1 MYLLHRSVGPSV
13 QFLYSGCMIA
23 AKFRIMTIEQRAV
36 RGTAENFVICDTQK
50 SYSENLFRRLSEKL
64 SGYFQFH
71 VFHDIENL
79 KIAAKS
85 MQVNILLIGEEYGK
99 EDRDEIPARQK
110 YLLIGEKIPNERSPT
125 EIPFFQYQSVSSML
139 ELLLQEKVQENSEV
153 QTNQIQLVSDRS
165 QTVKANV
172 NGLIGIYSPVH
183 RIGKTR
189 FAMRMGRVLSESIP
203 TLYLNLEGYSGL
215 NYYLPEESGMNL
227 GDLLYY
233 MKQESINPVWKIST
247 LISHMNG
254 LDYIAPIRAE
264 QDFREVTKEEWNQLL
279 DLILEKSIYK
289 VTLTWE
295 KGEQAEISNGTA
307 NNIAEIKYTSKG
319 YLIYSYEYIVAHAA
333 LKEYYRVKPLSD
345 TLRILTDQ
353 YVSVFNYLNYNFLTQ
368 NWDESNVE
376 TILLPRLFEDL
387 YQVHTGEQLKKD
399 SGRISA
405 EIYEN
410 VMIACLPVTIEELR
424 KHCGYD
430 MESNTYD
437 SGTFFYR
444 GTSPFGEVVDYLD
457 NSDGTLTLYVDA
469 VWPDRNTDCA
479 FKNEI
484 VIKPYGDGTCQYL
497 SNKVQKI
504 ELDIPVYEEY

>member
-1 MYLLHRSVGPSV
+1 
-13 QFLYSGCMIA
+13 MIA

-36 RGTAENFVICDTQK
+36 RRTAENFVICDTQK

-125 EIPFFQYQSVSSML
+125 EIPFFRYQSVSSML

-153 QTNQIQLVSDRS
+153 QTHQIQLVSERP
-165 QTVKANV
+165 QTVKA
-172 NGLIGIYSPVH
+172 
-183 RIGKTR
+183 
-189 FAMRMGRVLSESIP
+189 M
-203 TLYLNLEGYSGL
+203 
-215 NYYLPEESGMNL
+215 
-227 GDLLYY
+227 
-233 MKQESINPVWKIST
+233 
-247 LISHMNG
+247 
-254 LDYIAPIRAE
+254 
-264 QDFREVTKEEWNQLL
+264 
-279 DLILEKSIYK
+279 
-289 VTLTWE
+289 TLTWE